1 MIYFFDN
8 ELNMVKVATSKN
20 VISAVHEHE
29 LNGLILGTVETDLS
43 YTEAFINDVDY
54 FGYYYKDNYYIHKI
68 KRVEHEHENELVR
81 ITGRHIF
88 FEDMLYGDY
97 IRDVRPVNRDALY
110 ILNQTI
116 SANTRWQTVMT
127 DTSKLHSETYYW
139 VPPMEVLNDLTEN
152 VGIEYEPKIL
162 FDGQNINGF
171 QLHVAN
177 RIGEDTPIRVPF
189 GSRVLNLKYE
199 VDYSEI
205 VTALYGHGKGEEV
218 GDGYGRRINF
228 SSVNFSRN
236 GVVSP
241 AGQLYMENPN
251 VTDQY
256 GKDDGSPKFGRI
268 IFEDIESA
276 SELANATYEA
286 YLEQSRPKMLFEAS
300 VVDLGDVGM
309 GDGVLIIRREYDVY
323 FNARIHKLM
332 VDLLDA
338 ENADVELGD
347 YAHFK
352 ESKVQ
357 RKTRE
362 SNNQYRRETSS
373 RIQQLKE
380 QFNDRFDGEV
390 NQMREEF
397 EQALIDAHAE
407 IQAAEQ
413 RMETLINTT
422 RTDWTDTFNAEVA
435 EIYRK
440 ANEDYNRIETE
451 ITGVIDSTRNEM
463 ETNFN
468 SKVNDARTYAE
479 QQAQEKA
486 NAVRTDL
493 ETVTS
498 GHQSMLD
505 SLESNV
511 LDIDDFLGDIRNIT
525 LDERLQEM
533 NLDFEDRINNININ
547 TANMLQGTRF
557 DESDKFTI
565 NVTSGVSLLDN
576 QDINRIRIENVGD
589 SFSAFGLLESVKF
602 EANTDYY
609 FVVEYRTFTTPELD
623 YLALNTPNGWQI
635 LYDADNGLQGFR
647 NLQTDGV
654 WRQATIRIN
663 SASELEGTLRMGSRW
678 NQGEGGTWIDVRQPY
693 LTNTSNRRWLPHPND
708 ATQSIEQITRRI
720 TELEDG
726 RLELITRSEY
736 DFDTGQINQMVRDI
750 EETVDIS
757 RNKIQEIENYEIIQR
772 GSEAI
777 QTVDGFNQKVWLND
791 FAEIGANLIPRSSN
805 AWENGTFW
813 SSGTNNNNSGGIRT
827 KDYIEVI
834 PGERYT
840 FQDESAYVSSIQEVQ
855 IVQWDGDTRI
865 GITAFVNRGS
875 SHSFTAQGDRIRIG
889 LTPMSGFGIEPRFVD
904 HLDERIKMKLEKGD
918 SATPFMNALSRVEQL
933 ADSFSVQI
941 AELDGDYLKQSE
953 LKITPE
959 YAQIGS
965 MRIDGDTVGS
975 MLRVSPDGI
984 DAVAEAMRLSGDLF
998 VAGDVEALAVSAIEG
1013 EFARLWADEF
1023 SAITID
1029 VDDIQGLTAR
1039 FEYLYTLNANI
1050 ERLVSQN
1057 VFANGVNAL
1066 VGNFV
1071 DVNAGSIVTSGLS
1084 ANIIKSEHIAVGT
1097 ALIDKLFATSARIDR
1112 LITKTHFVNEIK
1124 ATSIDAV
1131 YANIS
1136 DLRTKLLT
1144 ANVITSNHIKVENA
1158 LIDKMFAST
1167 ALIERL
1173 TSKSAFIRDIQ
1184 AIEITANQLNL
1195 TTLTNRIN
1203 QIEGGLRITRP
1214 DGVDWVR
1221 NGQARGHV
1229 PVQVSD
1235 GYAGANIRF
1244 NGTNFITGASTYQ
1257 TMKYFYTPHEGT
1269 RLRVVFAVGLFGGPS
1284 SVEFMHVRVR
1294 GFSGYNPINMGIGS
1308 NSRRV
1313 SVTKGET
1320 NYVTL
1325 DIPMAPPNYS
1335 EFSAYL
1341 EIRRDPDGQHS
1352 DNEVYARLLHI
1363 GQYE

>member
-29 LNGLILGTVETDLS
+29 LNGLILGTVETDLR

-54 FGYYYKDNYYIHKI
+54 FGYYYKDNYYLHKI

-162 FDGQNINGF
+162 FDGQKINGF

-251 VTDQY
+251 VTAQY

-413 RMETLINTT
+413 RMEALITTT
-422 RTDWTDTFNAEVA
+422 RNDWTETFEAEVA

-440 ANEDYNRIETE
+440 AEEDYNRIETE
-451 ITGVIDSTRNEM
+451 ITGVIDSTRNEI

-468 SKVNDARTYAE
+468 ANVQSAREYAE
-479 QQAQEKA
+479 QQAAERA
-486 NAVRTDL
+486 DAVRTDL

-777 QTVDGFNQKVWLND
+777 QTVDGFLDKVWLND
-791 FAEIGANLIPRSSN
+791 FSEIGANLIPQSSN

-813 SSGTNNNNSGGIRT
+813 TSGTNNNNSGGIRT

-834 PGERYT
+834 PGEQYT

-904 HLDERIKMKLEKGD
+904 HIDERIKMKLEKGD

-933 ADSFSVQI
+933 ADSYSVQV
-941 AELDGDYLKQSE
+941 AELDGTYLKQSE
-953 LKITPE
+953 LEITPE

-1097 ALIDKLFATSARIDR
+1097 ALLDKLFATSARIDR

-1144 ANVITSNHIKVENA
+1144 SDVILSRHIKVENA

-1235 GYAGANIRF
+1235 GYAGADIRF
-1244 NGTNFITGASTYQ
+1244 NGTNFITGSSTYQ

-1325 DIPMAPPNYS
+1325 DIPMAPPNYA